1 MTPRAAV
8 LASPADTGGQATP
21 LVAVVLLF
29 AGMVLVGLAHLG
41 HLALDAARADTAADA
56 AALAGVVHGPGA
68 AARLAR
74 ADGAV
79 LVAFERL
86 DDDVT
91 VTVRVGSATSTARA
105 HLEPG

>member
-1 MTPRAAV
+1 MT
-8 LASPADTGGQATP
+8 LHASTPPSSVSSGGQATP

-29 AGMVLVGLAHLG
+29 AGLVLVGLAQLG
-41 HLALDAARADTAADA
+41 HLAIDAATADAAADA
-56 AALAGVVHGPGA
+56 AALAGVLHGPVA
-68 AARLAR
+68 AGQLAQ

-79 LVAFERL
+79 LVDFQHL
-86 DDDVT
+86 GDDVV